1 MQQLLVVELI
11 GQLLTNQFNNQSLIP
26 STDDLINLIGDTDDI
41 LVTNWGTYF
50 TVSDDSWLTCAMDGQ
65 NDI

>member
-1 MQQLLVVELI
+1 MQ
-11 GQLLTNQFNNQSLIP
+11 LTNQFNNQSLIP

-41 LVTNWGTYF
+41 LVTNWGMYF
-50 TVSDDSWLTCAMDGQ
+50 TVSDDSWLRCAMDGQ